1 MHRRT
6 LLRSAIGVS
15 LGASLAAVASVPAFA
30 APAAGGL
37 TSASEAAPP
46 LDVEA
51 LLRDPETPV
60 GGNPAGDVT
69 IVAFFDYNCGYCRG
83 AEPALARLIK
93 TDGKIRL
100 VYKDWPILAK
110 SSVTAARLALA
121 AKYQDRYEAAHRA
134 LMGVPSR
141 AMNEDGM
148 GKALKQAGIDLD
160 RLDAD
165 MTAQV
170 EPIARLLKRT
180 DEQAKAL
187 QLPGTPVYLVG
198 PYKVAAAL
206 DYQGF
211 VDVVADAR
219 HRAAEK

>member
-6 LLRSAIGVS
+6 FLRSAMGVS
-15 LGASLAAVASVPAFA
+15 LGAVLTAPLAEENSSA
-30 APAAGGL
+30 APA
-37 TSASEAAPP
+37 
-46 LDVEA
+46 LDVQA
-51 LLRDPETPV
+51 LLFDPDVPV

-69 IVAFFDYNCGYCRG
+69 IVAFFDYNCGYCKG
-83 AEPALARLIK
+83 ATPALAKLIK

-100 VYKDWPILAK
+100 VYKDWPILHK

-121 AKYQDRYEAAHRA
+121 AKYQDRYEAAHHA
-134 LMGVPSR
+134 LMGLQSR
-141 AMNEDGM
+141 SMNEEGM
-148 GKALKQAGIDLD
+148 SKALKRAGLDLARLNIDVD
-160 RLDAD
+160 KH
-165 MTAQV
+165 V
-170 EPIARLLKRT
+170 EPIAGVLKRNN
-180 DEQAKAL
+180 EQAKAL

-219 HRAAEK
+219 RRAAER

>member
-6 LLRSAIGVS
+6 FLRSALGVS
-15 LGASLAAVASVPAFA
+15 LGAMVT
-30 APAAGGL
+30 APVVGKDAGI
-37 TSASEAAPP
+37 APP

-51 LLRDPETPV
+51 LLFDPEAPV

-69 IVAFFDYNCGYCRG
+69 IVAFFDYNCGYCKG
-83 AEPALARLIK
+83 SAPTLARLLK

-121 AKYQDRYEAAHRA
+121 AKYQHRYEAAHHAFMA
-134 LMGVPSR
+134 LPGRS
-141 AMNEDGM
+141 MNEEGM
-148 GKALKQAGIDLD
+148 GKALKRAGLD
-160 RLDAD
+160 VARLNTDAQKH
-165 MTAQV
+165 A
-170 EPIARLLKRT
+170 EPIAGVLKRNN
-180 DEQAKAL
+180 EQAMAL

-206 DYQGF
+206 DYQGL

-219 HRAAEK
+219 RRAAER